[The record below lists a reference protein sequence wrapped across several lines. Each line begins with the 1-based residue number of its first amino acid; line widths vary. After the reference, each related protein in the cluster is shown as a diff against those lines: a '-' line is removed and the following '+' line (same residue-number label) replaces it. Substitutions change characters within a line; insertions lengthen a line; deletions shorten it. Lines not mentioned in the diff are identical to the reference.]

1 MEISAEKKYERT
13 NEICGLCRFALKD
26 EELVQ
31 AKFVKDEINKAFDE
45 NRCYTFIPEID
56 LINRIKAGEPIDAM
70 QDEFIAFRNR
80 IFLKVADGDN
90 ALNARLQ
97 NDVRLA
103 GRILNA
109 VKIVHRALAEDEY
122 KTLYKRRFVIVKE
135 PAGRP
140 TLYHISNE
148 TTVIS
153 HVGQGPYWEEI
164 PTLYLG
170 LKTFD
175 VLEQELKHRETNHFE
190 AFKKLLAVEERAIET
205 GYSHVE
211 TYGADFS
218 IALNNLVDAVI
229 DYTAQTEVRVKEEPA
244 KKEIKPFTAAS
255 KTKYL
260 KLLDA
265 RQKNDIMNFDYDSN
279 LKGIDGLAKLA
290 KRYKK
295 HGDKKSLK
303 EVFRLLISA
312 SGHDIHEIRNRA
324 NIILERVLAPKE
336 YDAPLAVVFN
346 NLQVG
351 DIFHYSFK
359 LPEDK
364 KGYFVRVYRNACDD
378 EYFVESEIE
387 YKDYPLIYN
396 KDNNSYEADVLF
408 EEYGHFD
415 FVVFRNKVK
424 NVEWLDQYGMSGRMN
439 VIPDIRGEL
448 ILEIFVDIHGHTG
461 AYWRDEKGHPGL
473 VYNENGEVIRL
484 GRFSDIADHIP
495 DLKERYRITSIYLLG
510 IQKRGNHPED
520 WAEGASS
527 PSPFSPMSLTE
538 VEDFLG
544 GEKEFKELVA
554 SAHENDVKIIVDCI
568 PHVNRHS
575 SELPDEDVVF
585 CYDGSGNLVPRSS
598 TDGRYGSWD
607 DGKLLN
613 YRRYEVWQWLVNSIE
628 TLIDKYD
635 IDGIRFDS
643 AHAVPIMMKKNNFPY
658 IYDKDRNVDEMVEGR
673 IIVNEMWDD
682 HFVTTGYY
690 DCQCRDMIAIPF
702 HQFLM
707 LNVQRMLRRHK
718 KDFFIH
724 IAECFWGHERFLSRS
739 GIIPYNA
746 SLFKICENILHG
758 KSDVREIYHIY
769 DNYFPSVLCN
779 GTELLGILGNH
790 DERRAMNTFG
800 HRGLRS
806 AIALTVFMS
815 NIVMDYE
822 GSAEG
827 EGWKVYLDNIYVN
840 WNQFEYAA
848 HRSVSRFYE
857 EIYDFHKN
865 NKGKGYLI
873 WANNNMV
880 AASMKFVDENIWIGA
895 FNFADSNQTASLQF
909 DNPILPIKDEYYYKV
924 VDPLYSP
931 ITGHYSYFTGKELKV
946 SRINTIVSFTERLK
960 FLRLEKIED
969 IEANYDYFIKDSFFR
984 MCSISSSDKFLNN
997 FSFNEIASHAENYD
1011 EIENF
1016 ISKKLIP
1023 LMWDDSKYFL
1033 KLGLKRAFYHLF
1045 KHNIIEGKLLISYYE
1060 KFIKSTDKKLKEIGE
1075 YISVSNNC
1083 GSVIFMSS
1091 EADPFSKSGG
1101 LANVVYELPRELVK
1115 AGEEVYVITGYYRNG
1130 DQKAMNKM
1138 NNAAVQY
1145 NAEYTGK
1152 NVRFKIMGQDFEVG
1166 VHSADVQGIKYYL
1179 LDHHELFDGLYWG
1192 VTSEEKLRRR
1202 IGFARACAEVIC
1214 TFGLKP
1220 HFTFTNDAYAGLFNG
1235 IVRSDHTYYDNPN
1248 FKDTTFLHIIHNG
1261 GWQYFD
1267 AYKRHE
1273 KDFDLFSMFNL
1284 PEWKADNFMDP
1295 VHGDRINC
1303 MAAAIRFADRTVTV
1317 SPSYAKQIEY
1327 QCDGLEHI
1335 LYNVMGISNAIG
1347 RDLRQRIQKKF
1358 DQSGF
1363 AERNYPKLKAYL
1375 KKHKK
1380 LSDKIIQKYPQI
1392 LDSREA
1398 VYKISDPIKKYSTER
1413 AMNKMMLQIERGLE
1427 VDPDI
1432 VMFCMIHRIT
1442 EQKGYQLLL
1451 DCSEGLFKHLGYQ
1464 GIIGGAVSSGDEKG
1478 EEMAHGLWLLSQYYH
1493 ENANVGIGFQD
1504 VSVPLLSCDVF
1515 CMPSLNEPGGISQLE
1530 AFSCGSLVVA
1540 RATGGLRDTV
1550 FPIRKNGEQIEGN
1563 GFLFSDYSAWAF
1575 YDAMERAHK
1584 FFTES
1589 DDETIYKA
1597 RMNAEGSLFFWDK
1610 PARQYIEKIY
1620 DLKEIIRIIE

>member
-1 MEISAEKKYERT
+1 MEKTAEKNYKRT

-31 AKFVKDEINKAFDE
+31 AHYVKDEINKAFDD
-45 NRCYTFIPEID
+45 NRCFPFRPDIGIVNKLKASIQID
-56 LINRIKAGEPIDAM
+56 SL
-70 QDEFIAFRNR
+70 QSEFIILRNS
-80 IFLKVADGDN
+80 IFEKVADGDI
-90 ALNARLQ
+90 ALAARMQ
-97 NDVRLA
+97 NDVRLSD
-103 GRILNA
+103 RILSA
-109 VKIVHRALAEDEY
+109 VKIVHKALAEGEY
-122 KTLYKRRFVIVKE
+122 KSLAKRRFVIVKE
-135 PAGRP
+135 PAGKP
-140 TLYHISNE
+140 TLYHISNQ

-164 PTLYLG
+164 STLYLG

-175 VLEQELKHRETNHFE
+175 VLDQELKHKGTNHFE
-190 AFKKLLAVEERAIET
+190 AFKMLLAVEERAIET

-218 IALNNLVDAVI
+218 IALNAFVDALI
-229 DYTAQTEVRVKEEPA
+229 EYTAQTEVRAKEEPE
-244 KKEIKPFTAAS
+244 KKEVKPFS
-255 KTKYL
+255 KANRNKYL
-260 KLLDA
+260 KLLNERLKD
-265 RQKNDIMNFDYDSN
+265 NILDFDYEQN
-279 LKGIDGLAKLA
+279 LKGIDGLAKLG

-295 HGDKKSLK
+295 HGDKKSLR
-303 EVFRLLISA
+303 EIVRLLVSA

-324 NIILERVLAPKE
+324 NIILERLLAPKE

-351 DIFHYSFK
+351 DTFHYSFK
-359 LPEDK
+359 LPVDK
-364 KGYFVRVYRNACDD
+364 KGYFVRVYRNSCDD
-378 EYFVESEIE
+378 EYFTEAEID
-387 YKDYPLIYN
+387 YKDYPLELN
-396 KDNNSYEADVLF
+396 GKNNSYEVDVLF
-408 EEYGHFD
+408 DAYGHYD

-424 NVEWLDQYGMSGRMN
+424 NVEWIDQYGTSGRMN
-439 VIPDIRGEL
+439 VIPDIRGEM

-461 AYWRDEKGHPGL
+461 AYWKDENGHPGL

-484 GRFSDIADHIP
+484 GRFSDIANHIP
-495 DLKERYRITSIYLLG
+495 DLKKRYRVTSLYLLG
-510 IQKRGNHPED
+510 VQKRGSHSED
-520 WAEGASS
+520 WAEGATS
-527 PSPFSPMSLTE
+527 PSPFSPMNLTE

-544 GEKEFKELVA
+544 GDKEFAELVEV
-554 SAHENDVKIIVDCI
+554 AHQNDVKIIVDCI

-575 SELPDEDVVF
+575 EELPDEDIVK

-628 TLIDKYD
+628 TLIKKFN

-658 IYDKDRNVDEMVEGR
+658 IYDTERDLEDMVEGR
-673 IIVNEMWDD
+673 IIVNDMWDD
-682 HFVTTGYY
+682 HFITTGYY
-690 DCQCRDMIAIPF
+690 DCQCRDMISIPF
-702 HQFLM
+702 HQYLM
-707 LNVQRMLRRHK
+707 MNVERMLRRYN

-758 KSDVREIYHIY
+758 KSDVREVYHIY

-806 AIALTVFMS
+806 AIALTIFMS

-827 EGWKVYLDNIYVN
+827 EGWKVFLDNIYVN

-857 EIYDFHKN
+857 EIYDFHRQ

-880 AASMKFVDENIWIGA
+880 AASMKFVQDNIWIGA

-909 DNPILPIKDEYYYKV
+909 DNPILPIEDDAYYKV

-960 FLRLEKIED
+960 LLRFERIKEIDKYYNDFL
-969 IEANYDYFIKDSFFR
+969 KDSFYR
-984 MCSISSSDKFLNN
+984 MCSISASEKFLNN
-997 FSFNEIASHAENYD
+997 FSFNEIAKYSESY
-1011 EIENF
+1011 EKLEKF
-1016 ISKKLIP
+1016 ILEKLIP
-1023 LMWDDSKYFL
+1023 LMWDDSRYFL
-1033 KLGLKRAFYHLF
+1033 KLGLKRVFYHLF
-1045 KHNIIEGKLLISYYE
+1045 KHDIVDGNLLIDYYT
-1060 KFIKSTDKKLKEIGE
+1060 KFASSKDEKLKELGDYVKE
-1075 YISVSNNC
+1075 SNKR
-1083 GSVIFMSS
+1083 GSIIFMSS

-1130 DQKAMNKM
+1130 EQKAMAKM
-1138 NNAAVQY
+1138 HNSAVQY
-1145 NAEYTGK
+1145 KAKYTGK
-1152 NVRFKIMGQDFEVG
+1152 NVRFKILGQDFEVG
-1166 VHSADVQGIKYYL
+1166 VHYADVQGIHYYL

-1202 IGFARACAEVIC
+1202 IGFARACAELIC

-1235 IVRSDHTYYDNPN
+1235 IVRSDHTYFSNPN
-1248 FKDTTFLHIIHNG
+1248 FADTTFLHIIHNG

-1267 AYKRHE
+1267 AYNRYE
-1273 KDFDLFSMFNL
+1273 KGFDLFSLFNL
-1284 PEWKADNFMDP
+1284 EEWKADNFVDP
-1295 VHGDRINC
+1295 VHGDRLNC
-1303 MAAAIRFADRTVTV
+1303 MASAVRFADRTVTV

-1327 QCDGLEHI
+1327 QCDGLEHL
-1335 LYNVMGISNAIG
+1335 LYNVIGISNAIG
-1347 RDLRQRIQKKF
+1347 KDLRQRIQKKF

-1363 AERNYPKLKAYL
+1363 TEKNYPKLKKYFS
-1375 KKHKK
+1375 KDKK
-1380 LSDKIIQKYPQI
+1380 LADKISSKYPEI
-1392 LDSREA
+1392 LDSAET
-1398 VYKISDPIKKYSTER
+1398 VYKIQDPMKRYMSER
-1413 AMNKMMLQIERGLE
+1413 AMNKMMLQLERGLT

-1550 FPIRKNGEQIEGN
+1550 FPVRKNGDEIDGN
-1563 GFLFSDYSAWAF
+1563 GFLFSDYSAWSF
-1575 YDAMERAHK
+1575 YDAMERAHD
-1584 FFTES
+1584 FFVNN

-1597 RMNAEGSLFFWDK
+1597 RMNAEKSLFFWDT
-1610 PARQYIEKIY
+1610 PAKHYIEKIY
-1620 DLKEIIRIIE
+1620 SLKEIVRIVE